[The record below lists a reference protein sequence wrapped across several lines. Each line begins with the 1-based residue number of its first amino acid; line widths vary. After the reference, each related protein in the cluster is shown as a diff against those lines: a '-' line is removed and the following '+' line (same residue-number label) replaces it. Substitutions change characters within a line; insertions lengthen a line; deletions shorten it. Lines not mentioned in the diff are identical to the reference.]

1 MAVDRTSCPRFAA
14 NQFRLLIHSAAFVLL
29 SFMRRCLA
37 GTELENA
44 QVCTL
49 QRKLLKLG
57 VLIRETCRNVWL
69 EFSSSCPVEHL
80 WPLLLQ
86 RMRA

>member
-1 MAVDRTSCPRFAA
+1 MDRTSCHRFLA
-14 NQFRLLIHSAAFVLL
+14 NQFRLLLHSAAFVLL
-29 SFMRRCLA
+29 SFIRRCLA
-37 GTELENA
+37 GTELAGA

-57 VLIRETCRNVWL
+57 VLVKESCRKVWL
-69 EFSSSCPVEHL
+69 RFPSSCPVQHL
-80 WPLLLQ
+80 WPLVLA